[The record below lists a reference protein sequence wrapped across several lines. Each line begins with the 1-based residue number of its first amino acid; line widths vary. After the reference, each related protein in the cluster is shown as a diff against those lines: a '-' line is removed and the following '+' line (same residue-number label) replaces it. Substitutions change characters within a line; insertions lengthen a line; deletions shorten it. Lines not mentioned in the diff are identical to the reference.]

1 MSLGFFGRPPVLL
14 ALSLI
19 GLALATGYRL
29 STQSLET
36 ARDAGD
42 VSAVAAQLEAEQRR
56 LQNRLGELQAERD
69 RLRSRAQGPQEGL
82 SGLLAELISQ
92 QVLAGTV
99 GLTGPGVVV
108 VLDDSPRRPL
118 RGEDPTLYL
127 VLDSHL
133 RDVVNL
139 LWQGGAE
146 AVAING
152 ERLVVSSSIYAAG
165 GTIVVNAARLAPPY
179 EIVAIGPPELETLLK
194 APDRL
199 TQLKARVQNYGLQ
212 FTVRR
217 VPEVTVPP
225 YKGGFATEHLRW

>member
-1 MSLGFFGRPPVLL
+1 MSLGFFSRPHVLM
-14 ALSLI
+14 ALGLI
-19 GLALATGYRL
+19 GLALAAGYRL
-29 STQSLET
+29 PAQSPET
-36 ARDAGD
+36 AREAGD
-42 VSAVAAQLEAEQRR
+42 VLGAVAQLEAEQRR
-56 LQNRLGELQAERD
+56 LQERLGELQAERD
-69 RLRSRAQGPQEGL
+69 RLRSRVQGPQGGL
-82 SGLLAELISQ
+82 SSLLAELVTQ
-92 QVLAGTV
+92 QVLAGSV
-99 GLTGPGVVV
+99 NLTGPGVVV

-139 LWQGGAE
+139 LWEGGAE

-152 ERLVVSSSIYAAG
+152 ERLVATSSIYAAG
-165 GTIVVNAARLAPPY
+165 GTIVVNTARLAPPY
-179 EIVAIGPPELETLLK
+179 EIAAIGPPELEALLK

-217 VPEVTVPP
+217 APEVTIPP
-225 YKGGFATEHLRW
+225 YKGGFPTEHLRW

>member
-14 ALSLI
+14 ALAVI
-19 GLALATGYRL
+19 GLALAAGYRFPA
-29 STQSLET
+29 QSPGADRE
-36 ARDAGD
+36 AGE
-42 VSAVAAQLEAEQRR
+42 VSAVVARLEAEQRH
-56 LQNRLGELQAERD
+56 LQERLGELQAERD
-69 RLRSRAQGPQEGL
+69 RLRNRAQEPQGGL
-82 SGLLAELISQ
+82 GGLLAELVSQ

-99 GLTGPGVVV
+99 GLAGPGVVV

-139 LWQGGAE
+139 LWEGGAE

-152 ERLVVSSSIYAAG
+152 ERLVATSSIYAAG
-165 GTIVVNAARLAPPY
+165 GTIVVNTARLAPPY
-179 EIVAIGPPELETLLK
+179 EVVAIGPPELEALLK

-217 VPEVTVPP
+217 VPEATVPP
-225 YKGGFATEHLRW
+225 YKGGFPTEHLRW